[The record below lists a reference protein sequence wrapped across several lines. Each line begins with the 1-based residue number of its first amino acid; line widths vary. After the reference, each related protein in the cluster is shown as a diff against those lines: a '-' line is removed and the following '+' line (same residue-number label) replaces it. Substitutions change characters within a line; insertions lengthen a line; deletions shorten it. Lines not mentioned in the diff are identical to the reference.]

1 MYNVDSTG
9 KQYPTSK
16 VVKDAYG
23 RATTPAPYP
32 ARHPRP
38 THILINKVG
47 NYSFA
52 YESGS
57 LASYESGSVI
67 TADGP
72 VRLDI
77 NPVAWETV
85 PAGGTK
91 GAVTFV
97 YTGDIG

>member
-1 MYNVDSTG
+1 MSRYEADPNNSK
-9 KQYPTSK
+9 KQQPKAIPVS
-16 VVKDAYG
+16 AYG
-23 RATTPAPYP
+23 KVTTPA
-32 ARHPRP
+32 AETIQDRP
-38 THILINKVG
+38 NHVIINMNGV
-47 NYSFA
+47 YAFA

-91 GAVTFV
+91 GA
-97 YTGDIG
+97 GRSCR